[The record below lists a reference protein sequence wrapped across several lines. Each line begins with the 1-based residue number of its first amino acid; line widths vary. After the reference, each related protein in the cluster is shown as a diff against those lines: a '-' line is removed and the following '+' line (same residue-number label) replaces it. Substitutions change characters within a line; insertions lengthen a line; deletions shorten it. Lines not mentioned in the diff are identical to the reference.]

1 MKQNEEH
8 LGEKRSHWQVPIPA
22 ETKQAH
28 CSPSLPLITTKNIT
42 QNETEQFSER
52 LGWEI
57 KTWWKADRYEGCL
70 APPKTPGLVQGSL
83 HLRRAWCT
91 WPREAL
97 LSGAWAGKGCPDGWR
112 EREKCLLHFLCPSL
126 VPEAIPALNL
136 SSQEAGS
143 SSHSSRSYHN
153 PHWGPECM
161 QSQEVLSSCGDYTA
175 RGAGR
180 EAPGSK
186 EYRG

>member
-153 PHWGPECM
+153 PHWGPGCM